1 MSEQIH
7 KRRKRYKGTHPR
19 NFEEKY
25 KELDPEMY
33 PETIEKVISKGST
46 PAGMHISIMVDE
58 ILEFLDIQP
67 GQVGLDCTLGYG
79 GHTSKMLEKLDGQ
92 GHVYGLD
99 IDSIEIEKTT
109 QRLRNKGFDENL
121 FTSILTNFR
130 NIDEVSEKYGQ
141 FDFVLADL
149 GVSSM
154 QIDNPERGFSYKKDG
169 PLDLRLNPKAGRPA
183 SQILKELSRE
193 DLENIFTS
201 VLTNFRN
208 IDEVSEKYGKFDF
221 VLADLGVSSMQIDN
235 PERGFSYKKEGPLD
249 LRLNPKAGRP
259 ASEILKELSKEELE
273 NILVENSDEPYA
285 DILAR
290 NIYSFI
296 RSGME
301 VETTGQLYKIIDKT
315 LNFIEDKNRKDI
327 VNKTAARV
335 FQALR
340 IEVNQEFEVL
350 YEFVEK
356 LPHILKPG
364 GRVAI
369 LTFHSGEDRIVKKA
383 FKEMKNSGVYEDVC
397 RNVIRPTKE
406 ECHRNSR
413 AKSTKMRW
421 AIKAK

>member
-193 DLENIFTS
+193 DLENI
-201 VLTNFRN
+201 L
-208 IDEVSEKYGKFDF
+208 
-221 VLADLGVSSMQIDN
+221 L
-235 PERGFSYKKEGPLD
+235 
-249 LRLNPKAGRP
+249 
-259 ASEILKELSKEELE
+259 
-273 NILVENSDEPYA
+273 ENSDEPYA
-285 DILAR
+285 DILAK

-301 VETTGQLYKIIDKT
+301 VETTRQLYKIIDKT

-340 IEVNQEFEVL
+340 IDVNNEFEVL
-350 YEFVEK
+350 YDFLEK
-356 LPHILKPG
+356 LPDALASG
-364 GRVAI
+364 GRVAV
-369 LTFHSGEDRIVKKA
+369 LTFHSGEDRLVKKS
-383 FKEMKNSGVYEDVC
+383 FKALQKQGVYSEVAKD
-397 RNVIRPTKE
+397 VIRPSAE
-406 ECHRNSR
+406 ECNTNPR
-413 AKSTKMRW
+413 ARSTKMRW
-421 AIKAK
+421 AIKA

>member
-67 GQVGLDCTLGYG
+67 GQVCLDCTLGYG

-169 PLDLRLNPKAGRPA
+169 PLDLRLNP
-183 SQILKELSRE
+183 
-193 DLENIFTS
+193 
-201 VLTNFRN
+201 
-208 IDEVSEKYGKFDF
+208 
-221 VLADLGVSSMQIDN
+221 
-235 PERGFSYKKEGPLD
+235 
-249 LRLNPKAGRP
+249 
-259 ASEILKELSKEELE
+259 
-273 NILVENSDEPYA
+273 NILLENSDEPYA
-285 DILAR
+285 DILAK

-301 VETTGQLYKIIDKT
+301 VETTRQLYKIIDKT

-369 LTFHSGEDRIVKKA
+369 LTFHSGEDRIVKKT